1 MDNEPDR
8 EAVGRLLADS
18 VEPCMGQPNLGN
30 YLPWW
35 FEVDHLVQRNRGSRF
50 VLYEQSAVRPDLVGF
65 LGDPVETGS
74 NRKGVVVRLV
84 E

>member
-1 MDNEPDR
+1 
-8 EAVGRLLADS
+8 
-18 VEPCMGQPNLGN
+18 
-30 YLPWW
+30 
-35 FEVDHLVQRNRGSRF
+35 
-50 VLYEQSAVRPDLVGF
+50 LVGF